1 MRPTFEIA
9 DGAWEIT
16 SAGALRC
23 RARVLAVGVMDYRDE
38 ELGELADGSGQGGM
52 LVTLD
57 SLSEPRALR
66 SLEGAPVVS
75 DQHTW
80 ITEPGAQAALIVGHV
95 AGTPSVEA
103 PYLYA
108 DLVITDK
115 AAIDKIKTRQLSEV
129 SAAYD
134 AEGAAERGQYD
145 GRAYVGR
152 QQQLRYNH
160 VALLP
165 AGAARGGP
173 DVRILNTQPVK
184 KEAVM
189 ADPIR
194 VRLRNGKTI
203 HVLNEDDAQAVQTL
217 DGQAEQAKLDGDK
230 VQSLM
235 AELDTLKSAKKEVDA
250 QHARVTGELQTI
262 KEQLEAALAPAAV
275 ETAAQA
281 IVNQRAQA
289 LQVLNADSLPEE
301 LKTLSGHPLR
311 VAVVSRVRGQNGW
324 PALTPEQVAD
334 EHFVEGV
341 YEGLRQRSPVKPV
354 INGSSLTQPSTGQKP
369 HAMGLTDNR
378 QRFDTL
384 YGGQTP

>member
-1 MRPTFEIA
+1 
-9 DGAWEIT
+9 
-16 SAGALRC
+16 
-23 RARVLAVGVMDYRDE
+23 
-38 ELGELADGSGQGGM
+38 
-52 LVTLD
+52 
-57 SLSEPRALR
+57 
-66 SLEGAPVVS
+66 
-75 DQHTW
+75 
-80 ITEPGAQAALIVGHV
+80 
-95 AGTPSVEA
+95 
-103 PYLYA
+103 
-108 DLVITDK
+108 
-115 AAIDKIKTRQLSEV
+115 
-129 SAAYD
+129 
-134 AEGAAERGQYD
+134 
-145 GRAYVGR
+145 
-152 QQQLRYNH
+152 
-160 VALLP
+160 
-165 AGAARGGP
+165 
-173 DVRILNTQPVK
+173 
-184 KEAVM
+184 M

-369 HAMGLTDNR
+369 RAMGLTDNR